1 MFGNRYKNFGRRLQ
15 YRAAHGLTVRQY
27 QKRFEYFNMLMGG
40 NPIKRKFNTSN
51 YSRKRISS
59 KGKFKSLK
67 VERKFA
73 TSKGRLTYKSK
84 KGQTVSE
91 YVKSDLK
98 TDSEF
103 DVRKQ
108 NYPALGFRFKVTS
121 TLSDVSGDGL
131 FDVSDSFFQSISG
144 IKATAGESVIVNSG
158 FNNSQ
163 YKLPTGTTY
172 PDLILTRGLIR
183 KSSSFGQW
191 CYDFLIKQ
199 GQEFDK
205 IKTRT
210 ITVML
215 LGENLNDILMQWS
228 FYNCYPKELEIGAFN
243 ADKSEIAIETLTMVY
258 SYLSKN

>member
-1 MFGNRYKNFGRRLQ
+1 MSVNKYKNFGRRLQ
-15 YRAAHGLTVRQY
+15 YRSNRGLTVRQH
-27 QKRFEYFNMLMGG
+27 QKRFKYFNLLRGK
-40 NPIKRKFNTSN
+40 NRIKFG
-51 YSRKRISS
+51 SS
-59 KGKFKSLK
+59 
-67 VERKFA
+67 
-73 TSKGRLTYKSK
+73 
-84 KGQTVSE
+84 QTKTISE
-91 YVKSDLK
+91 YVETDLK
-98 TDSEF
+98 TGSEYGI
-103 DVRKQ
+103 RKN
-108 NYPALGFRFKVTS
+108 NYPALGFRFRVTS
-121 TLSDVSGDGL
+121 TYSDIGEDGL

-183 KSSSFGQW
+183 KSSPFGVW
-191 CYDFLIKQ
+191 CYNFLIKQ
-199 GQEFDK
+199 GQQFDK

-215 LGENLNDILMQWS
+215 LGENLDDILMEWS

-243 ADKSEIAIETLTMVY
+243 ADKSEIAIETLTMAY

>member
-1 MFGNRYKNFGRRLQ
+1 MVSKNKYIRKKNSVKLVYRSRR
-15 YRAAHGLTVRQY
+15 GKTVRAY
-27 QKRFEYFNMLMGG
+27 VETDL
-40 NPIKRKFNTSN
+40 RK
-51 YSRKRISS
+51 
-59 KGKFKSLK
+59 
-67 VERKFA
+67 
-73 TSKGRLTYKSK
+73 
-84 KGQTVSE
+84 
-91 YVKSDLK
+91 
-98 TDSEF
+98 DSEF

-121 TLSDVSGDGL
+121 TLSDVNGDGL
-131 FDVSDSFFQSISG
+131 FDSDSFFQSISG

-183 KSSSFGQW
+183 KSSPFGQW
-191 CYDFLIKQ
+191 CYNFLIEQ

-243 ADKSEIAIETLTMVY
+243 ADKSEIAIETLTMAY

>member
-1 MFGNRYKNFGRRLQ
+1 MVLENKYKRKENSINLL
-15 YRAAHGLTVRQY
+15 YRSSRGQTVREY
-27 QKRFEYFNMLMGG
+27 LNRFKDRGIRGVKKYSSPKSKRVLA
-40 NPIKRKFNTSN
+40 T
-51 YSRKRISS
+51 S
-59 KGKFKSLK
+59 KGKFLSPNTKRVL
-67 VERKFA
+67 V
-73 TSKGRLTYKSK
+73 TSKGKLPIGSS
-84 KGQTVSE
+84 QTKTISE
-91 YVKSDLK
+91 YVETDLK
-98 TDSEF
+98 TDNEYGI
-103 DVRKQ
+103 RKN
-108 NYPALGFRFKVTS
+108 NYPALGFKFKVTS
-121 TLSDVSGDGL
+121 TLSDIGGDGL

-199 GQEFDK
+199 GQQFDK

-215 LGENLNDILMQWS
+215 LGEKLDDILMEWS

-243 ADKSEIAIETLTMVY
+243 ADKSEIAIETLTMAY